1 VFDGHCGSTAVDVV
15 TQNLYRN
22 IFSSENMQYLTDEN
36 AIDEKIIELVH
47 RGFAVTEDEVIQAT
61 TKENDDSG
69 ACAVTMII
77 AHNKLYVTNLG
88 DCRAVLGKRDYL
100 SLKYANRVRLL
111 SLDHTAK
118 EEKKRIEEAQC
129 SIIENRIFGR
139 CQFSRSFGDREL
151 KSLPQDKQL
160 SNHVSKTNSSSQPK
174 KNDSTYF

>member
-1 VFDGHCGSTAVDVV
+1 
-15 TQNLYRN
+15 
-22 IFSSENMQYLTDEN
+22 
-36 AIDEKIIELVH
+36 
-47 RGFAVTEDEVIQAT
+47 
-61 TKENDDSG
+61 
-69 ACAVTMII
+69 MII

-174 KNDSTYF
+174 KKRFNLLLNGLILHKKINLLQSTRKKEKERKRSSSHQLKGALFYQNQRLESLE